1 MNFNSYGVEGIIKT
15 TDSNGKPLLK
25 YNSKNSSLVNGNIEV
40 KIFDSVVVQ
49 IRVEGTQKQQVN
61 FTLVKP
67 VIPGLSV
74 KPLET
79 SSISHSEG
87 EVAIISKESVEEDY
101 KRETEKKEVDQS
113 LKKRKIEDGEDIK
126 MEESSKSNENDN
138 EGEEGDEMEEDENK
152 NNSGKPM
159 NPKNTA
165 KIQKKKEKL
174 KEKKLKKKQKKE
186 SSWEEKEK
194 EKESSPFLW
203 NKFDINSR
211 IQIWLIY
218 SKLYSF
224 T

>member
-25 YNSKNSSLVNGNIEV
+25 YNPKNSSLVNGNIEV

-67 VIPGLSV
+67 IIPGLSV

-126 MEESSKSNENDN
+126 MEENSKSNENDN
-138 EGEEGDEMEEDENK
+138 EGEGDEMEEDEN
-152 NNSGKPM
+152 NNNDKPM

-165 KIQKKKEKL
+165 KTQKKKEKL

-186 SSWEEKEK
+186 SS
-194 EKESSPFLW
+194 
-203 NKFDINSR
+203 
-211 IQIWLIY
+211 
-218 SKLYSF
+218 
-224 T
+224 